1 MLTFPTEPNEIDCNG
16 AKQFLTPHF
25 TFYCTDIPQGR
36 GLVQLNFVTLV
47 KNDVKVNTKG
57 GSKCNSKQSLRLVTK
72 LIYI

>member
-1 MLTFPTEPNEIDCNG
+1 MKWNVYRNNCEILLVKFCISR
-16 AKQFLTPHF
+16 LL
-25 TFYCTDIPQGR
+25 YYIPQGR
-36 GLVQLNFVTLV
+36 GLVQLNFVSLV